1 MADAMTNKDFELSE
15 HMREYNMDVCPEC
28 GGIVDCAD
36 MIWSHDC
43 HGIPFRKLCIDCYND
58 IMENKGY
65 DGEYY
70 TDADECLDY
79 DY

>member
-1 MADAMTNKDFELSE
+1 MTNKDFELCE
-15 HMREYNMDVCPEC
+15 HMTEDNMDVCPEC
-28 GGIVDCAD
+28 GCIVDCAD
-36 MIWSHDC
+36 MLWTHDC
-43 HGIPFRKLCIDCYND
+43 HGIPLRKLCIDCHND
-58 IMENKGY
+58 IMESKGY

>member
-1 MADAMTNKDFELSE
+1 MTNKDLELRE
-15 HMREYNMDVCPEC
+15 HMTEDNMDFCTEC
-28 GGIVDCAD
+28 GCIVDCAD
-36 MIWSHDC
+36 MLWTHDC
-43 HGIPFRKLCIDCYND
+43 HGILFRKLCVDCYND
-58 IMENKGY
+58 TMESKGY